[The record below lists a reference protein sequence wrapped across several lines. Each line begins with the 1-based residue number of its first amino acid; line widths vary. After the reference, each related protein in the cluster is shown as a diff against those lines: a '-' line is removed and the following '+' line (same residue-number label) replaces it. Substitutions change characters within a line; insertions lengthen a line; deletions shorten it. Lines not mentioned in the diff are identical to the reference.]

1 MTYAQLRAFHAVAV
15 VGSFQKAAERL
26 RLTQPAISIQVR
38 NLEQENATNLFRR
51 GGQEVSLTEDGQA
64 LFALTVRM
72 FGAEA
77 DARLLLSGGAGG
89 PAHALHL
96 GADGPHVALD
106 LISALQRVAPD
117 ARVRVSLA
125 NADQTWAKLHALEV
139 DAAIMANARPDRRHA
154 AEVICRQSL
163 MALVQGG
170 HALSGRDSIALEEL
184 ADGPLIFRESG
195 SNTQRIIERGFAAQG
210 IAVTPFLVLE
220 SREAVKEAVMSG
232 LGIGFLFDRE
242 VGRDPRCAGIRIRG
256 FENTNTDMLIC
267 LKEQRSNP
275 MVDALFGVLGSERG
289 TRCSDGLS
297 AASKIQVW
305 ALSTEWLRLA
315 GLTEAGGPH

>member
-1 MTYAQLRAFHAVAV
+1 MACANLDIDSSKNQIESYVRKSQWNLYMMTYAQLRAFHAVAV
-15 VGSFQKAAERL
+15 ERGFQKAAERL
-26 RLTQPAISIQVR
+26 RLTQPAISIQVS
-38 NLEQENATNLFRR
+38 NLEQESATTLFRR
-51 GGQEVSLTEDGQA
+51 RGPEAGLTEDGQA
-64 LFALTVRM
+64 LFVLTERM

-89 PAHALHL
+89 PARALHL

-117 ARVRVSLA
+117 VRVRVSLA
-125 NADQTWAKLHALEV
+125 NADETWAKLHALEV

-163 MALVQGG
+163 MALVPGG
-170 HALSGRDSIALEEL
+170 HALSGRHSVALEEL
-184 ADGPLIFRESG
+184 ADSPLIFRESG
-195 SNTQRIIERGFAAQG
+195 SNTQRIVERGFAARG
-210 IAVTPFLVLE
+210 ISVTPYLVLE

-256 FENTNTDMLIC
+256 FENTNTDMLLC
-267 LKEQRSNP
+267 LKEQRSNQL
-275 MVDALFGVLGSERG
+275 VDALFSVVGSEPSVG
-289 TRCSDGLS
+289 
-297 AASKIQVW
+297 Q
-305 ALSTEWLRLA
+305 
-315 GLTEAGGPH
+315 